1 MLRSIF
7 QTIKA
12 ERPERLGFVLQN
24 LYTHC
29 NARNVQER
37 EVHAG
42 EALTSLRDLKTLPI
56 EKATGA
62 EELITPKQFEAVIR
76 KLHAYASFPKGSSPE
91 KAQKE
96 TEKAIQKKL
105 TDLKEPSP
113 VDSSTTQQGLS
124 NRVGDCYYN
133 SALQAFKAM
142 VRGTLVAAAIQKNPK
157 LPNLAKFLNNELP
170 LTADAAPL
178 LRQEVKDVM
187 LGEERDPGDLLKDV
201 FSEKANLRQ
210 LERFK

>member
-12 ERPERLGFVLQN
+12 ERPEGLGFVLQN

-76 KLHAYASFPKGSSPE
+76 KLHAYASLLNRTTPAI
-91 KAQKE
+91 AQQE
-96 TEKAIQKKL
+96 TERALQKANVPSGRVPHLDSDNKL
-105 TDLKEPSP
+105 
-113 VDSSTTQQGLS
+113 QGLS

-133 SALQAFKAM
+133 RAF
-142 VRGTLVAAAIQKNPK
+142 
-157 LPNLAKFLNNELP
+157 
-170 LTADAAPL
+170 
-178 LRQEVKDVM
+178 
-187 LGEERDPGDLLKDV
+187 
-201 FSEKANLRQ
+201 
-210 LERFK
+210 

>member
-1 MLRSIF
+1 
-7 QTIKA
+7 
-12 ERPERLGFVLQN
+12 
-24 LYTHC
+24 
-29 NARNVQER
+29 
-37 EVHAG
+37 
-42 EALTSLRDLKTLPI
+42 
-56 EKATGA
+56 
-62 EELITPKQFEAVIR
+62 
-76 KLHAYASFPKGSSPE
+76 
-91 KAQKE
+91 
-96 TEKAIQKKL
+96 
-105 TDLKEPSP
+105 
-113 VDSSTTQQGLS
+113 
-124 NRVGDCYYN
+124 
-133 SALQAFKAM
+133 M